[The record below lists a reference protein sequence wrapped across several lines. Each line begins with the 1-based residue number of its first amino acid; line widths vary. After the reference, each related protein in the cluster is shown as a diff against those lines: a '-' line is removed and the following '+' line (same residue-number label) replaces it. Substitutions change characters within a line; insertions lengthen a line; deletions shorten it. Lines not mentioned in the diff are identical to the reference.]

1 MICNRKCVYAL
12 AVIASAHAANTSLAD
27 EFAFSSYGLGGAA
40 FGAGVTPPQGTY
52 VTFVSAY
59 YDGEITGP
67 VTIGGIVLDVGMGA
81 KFFSQA
87 ANILYVP
94 EGKVLSGNLGVSV
107 TIPVGHID
115 IDAQVTGPLGNTIE
129 QSVDGWG
136 FGDMNARLQLGWTP
150 RQDFAHTVYVSAVAP
165 TGKYNPNGLQPN
177 IGLNRPGIDIGW
189 AFTWTEATSKLQFNG
204 AAGVTFNFENT
215 DTDYESGT
223 DFHFEWAVGYEICKG
238 LIVGPV
244 GYSYRQLTG
253 DSGTGALLGP
263 FEGDVDA
270 VGAGLSYTTLVG
282 STPLI
287 IGARHYEEF
296 NAERRMDGSMT
307 ILSGTMRF

>member
-1 MICNRKCVYAL
+1 MFRNQTCLCTFAL
-12 AVIASAHAANTSLAD
+12 LAAVSVTHSARAD

-59 YDGEITGP
+59 YEGDIGGP
-67 VTIGGIVLDVGMGA
+67 VPIGGIVLDVGMRVG
-81 KFFSQA
+81 FFSEA

-94 EGKVLSGNLGVSV
+94 EGKILGGNFGASV

-115 IDAQVTGPLGNTIE
+115 IDAQVTGPLGNTIG

-136 FGDMNARLQLGWTP
+136 FGDMSARLQLGWTP
-150 RQDFAHTVYVSAVAP
+150 RQDFAHTIYVQGVAP
-165 TGKYNPNGLQPN
+165 TGRYDPNGLQPN
-177 IGLNRPGIDIGW
+177 IGLNRPGIDTGW
-189 AFTWTEATSKLQFNG
+189 AFTWTEPTSKLQFNG
-204 AAGVTFNFENT
+204 AVGVTFNFENT
-215 DTDYESGT
+215 DTDYDSGT
-223 DFHFEWAVGYEICKG
+223 DFHFEWAVGYEISKG
-238 LIVGPV
+238 LIIGPA

-253 DSGTGALLGP
+253 DSGPGARLGP

-270 VGAGLSYTTLVG
+270 IGGGLSYTTLVG

-287 IGARHYEEF
+287 INARHYEEF
-296 NAERRMDGSMT
+296 NAERRMDGQMT
-307 ILSGTMRF
+307 IVSGTVRF